1 LDVTLT
7 EKYLQSSPAAL
18 VLQELG
24 KGFLDPVPVMLVG
37 AACRDALHAGCG
49 FNTPLRGTDDLDVG
63 IAVAD
68 WSAYEALVADL
79 EPVSGSTSGIRYE
92 VAGLPVDIMPF
103 GDGVEVPD
111 GVVNP
116 PARRQG
122 MSVFGFQDVWG
133 DATELAIDG
142 DLPVRLPSI
151 GGYTLLKLRAWLDR
165 APQGNYKDAP
175 DLACA
180 MYWSLDPEDL
190 GNHADVVMSR
200 LYDTDEGSRLL
211 GQVEFDDRVAAVRL
225 LVRDAIG
232 VLKPER
238 RPELQADWTT
248 GPEDGLLASELANAL
263 LPGWPRRGEPRLQ
276 EFAQAVRAAMIAG
289 S

>member
-1 LDVTLT
+1 MDVALA
-7 EKYLQSSPAAL
+7 EKYLQSSPTAI

-49 FNTPLRGTDDLDVG
+49 FDMPLRGTDDLDLG

-79 EPVSGSTSGIRYE
+79 EPVPGSTSGIRYE

-122 MSVFGFQDVWG
+122 MSVFGFQDVWS
-133 DATELAIDG
+133 DATELTINE
-142 DLPVRLPSI
+142 DLRVWLPSI

-165 APQGNYKDAP
+165 APQGHYKDAP

-180 MYWSLDPEDL
+180 MYWTLDPEDL
-190 GNHADVVMSR
+190 GNHTDIVMTR
-200 LYDTDEGSRLL
+200 LYDTDEGIQLL
-211 GQVEFDDRVAAVRL
+211 EETDFDDRVAACAV
-225 LVRDAIG
+225 A
-232 VLKPER
+232 
-238 RPELQADWTT
+238 RP
-248 GPEDGLLASELANAL
+248 
-263 LPGWPRRGEPRLQ
+263 
-276 EFAQAVRAAMIAG
+276 
-289 S
+289 